1 MQLTRQNKISRA
13 SLGILFLTLVAGVA
27 YLIRNDAGQLS
38 TDIDPRVPT
47 KERSTG
53 NGLGVDTSKAAGA
66 ETDVPTRYLF
76 AGNAKIPRFENDD
89 TLYAS
94 YSLEQQAVIRGFY
107 SNFGDTGLKGPYL
120 YDSMFAFRNQRQ
132 LDWMAKNGYPL
143 PDDVLAAAQ
152 MTTEDL
158 FALAKKGNFKAKA
171 LLLVREYEQDSSA
184 PAAES
189 GQMEH
194 QIELAEF
201 QNEVLMEGSPFA
213 GYVWAAKHMK
223 KPTSDGRA
231 GVIAGYAFAQTMGD
245 DRASVLASAFAR
257 TNPGMDPVEAVA
269 TYRAMLMTASR
280 NPQLSN
286 LTNLMRRP
294 NFEMY

>member
-1 MQLTRQNKISRA
+1 MQLTRQSKISRA
-13 SLGILFLTLVAGVA
+13 SMGILLLIAVAGVV
-27 YLIRNDAGQLS
+27 YVSRYDAGHLS
-38 TDIDPRVPT
+38 RDVDPGVPT
-47 KERSTG
+47 KEHLAG
-53 NGLGVDTSKAAGA
+53 NALGVDRSEQAVART
-66 ETDVPTRYLF
+66 EVPTRYVF
-76 AGNAKIPRFENDD
+76 AGNAKIPLVENDD
-89 TLYAS
+89 TLLAS
-94 YSLEQQAVIRGFY
+94 YSAEQQAVIRGFY
-107 SNFGDTGLKGPYL
+107 SIFGDTGLKGPYL
-120 YDSMFAFRNQRQ
+120 YNSMFAFRNQRQ
-132 LDWMAKNGYPL
+132 LDWMAKNGYPM

-171 LLLVREYEQDSSA
+171 LLLVREYQQDSIS
-184 PAAES
+184 PTAES
-189 GQMEH
+189 GQMKH
-194 QIELAEF
+194 QIQLAEF

-223 KPTSDGRA
+223 KPSTDGRA

-257 TNPGMDPVEAVA
+257 ANPGMDPVEAVA

-286 LTNLMRRP
+286 LTSLMRRP